1 MKYENIFME
10 REEIIVSWEEV
21 IAFIQKWWLEFVLG
35 GGIAIV
41 SGIARHYW
49 KLTKQVKTHEDE
61 EKK

>member
-21 IAFIQKWWLEFVLG
+21 IAFIQKWWLEFVLS
-35 GGIAIV
+35 GGIAVV

-49 KLTKQVKTHEDE
+49 KLTK
-61 EKK
+61 